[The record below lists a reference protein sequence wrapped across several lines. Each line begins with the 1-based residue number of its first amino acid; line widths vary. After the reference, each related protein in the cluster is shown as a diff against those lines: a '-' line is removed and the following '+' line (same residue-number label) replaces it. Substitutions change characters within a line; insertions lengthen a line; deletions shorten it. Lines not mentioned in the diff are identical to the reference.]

1 MSRRGTT
8 AVAWGIGLGAL
19 IAQAVAVGTVAMLQA
34 GNDESPATIEA
45 PKVLPATSPERPEGH
60 EPLITVIARV
70 G

>member
-34 GNDESPATIEA
+34 GDEPPATIEA
-45 PKVLPATSPERPEGH
+45 PKVVPATGPELPEGH